1 MFAAAQRCVSTR
13 SPCYPPRHAE
23 NNDWAVSSGRVDGF
37 APVSRLP
44 GKAKAFRL
52 IELLQ
57 GGDTYAEQAAQPA
70 SVPEPGSGTADGPL
84 TGVKVL
90 EFTTGVTG
98 PLAASMLADTG
109 ADVIKVE
116 RKFDVDP
123 ARRAG
128 TGPLHFGATYV
139 ALNRN
144 KRAITLNPNAA
155 ETARQVERLLGWA
168 DVVLIDAASEG
179 AFKVSAATAT
189 AARPR
194 LLYTKIEPGP
204 GEYELQALTGPAG
217 NQVTSVPG
225 LADRF
230 TVAAPL
236 FPPRLLPSGLS
247 AFAVLDVQFVPVT
260 ATLPLTR
267 LDFPL

>member
-1 MFAAAQRCVSTR
+1 M
-13 SPCYPPRHAE
+13 
-23 NNDWAVSSGRVDGF
+23 SSGRVDGF

-116 RKFDVDP
+116 RKFDVDHT
-123 ARRAG
+123 RRAG
-128 TGPLHFGATYV
+128 TGPLYFGATYV

-144 KRAITLNPNAA
+144 KRAITLDPNAA
-155 ETARQVERLLGWA
+155 ETAGQVERLLGWA

-225 LADRF
+225 LAD
-230 TVAAPL
+230 
-236 FPPRLLPSGLS
+236 
-247 AFAVLDVQFVPVT
+247 
-260 ATLPLTR
+260 
-267 LDFPL
+267 

>member
-1 MFAAAQRCVSTR
+1 MQV
-13 SPCYPPRHAE
+13 AE
-23 NNDWAVSSGRVDGF
+23 THGMR
-37 APVSRLP
+37 
-44 GKAKAFRL
+44 
-52 IELLQ
+52 
-57 GGDTYAEQAAQPA
+57 
-70 SVPEPGSGTADGPL
+70 ADGGLFRVAICALP
-84 TGVKVL
+84 TQ
-90 EFTTGVTG
+90 
-98 PLAASMLADTG
+98 SS
-109 ADVIKVE
+109 
-116 RKFDVDP
+116 RHNSP
-123 ARRAG
+123 AHPHAITDFVRQKCGAG